1 MTYRDR
7 MAYLWRANPYRVDR
21 SGYPDRAELD
31 RDNYHDRRP
40 S

>member
-1 MTYRDR
+1 MNDPGGYR
-7 MAYLWRANPYRVDR
+7 LWRANPYRVDR
-21 SGYPDRAELD
+21 SDYPDRAKLD